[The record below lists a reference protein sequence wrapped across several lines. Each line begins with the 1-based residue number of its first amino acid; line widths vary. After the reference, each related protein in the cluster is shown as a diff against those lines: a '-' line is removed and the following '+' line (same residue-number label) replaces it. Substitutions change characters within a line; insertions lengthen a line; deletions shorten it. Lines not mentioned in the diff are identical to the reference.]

1 MAVFSGL
8 LVEEDPSLLSS
19 RIHLLRDRERERKSE
34 RERERERGESHDRC
48 PNSTGAGT
56 RRRCGPFYA
65 NFRKSRHSAATSATI
80 TAIKGGGGD
89 KIRGAP
95 RGIPSRDIAPRLP
108 SFQYK
113 MRNSDTVEKER
124 EETKSWISVRWKGEE
139 SMIFLFFFCDNWNLR
154 NLFIGQ
160 RSTTSDYLITL
171 WNTPWRL
178 WFYMGWKR
186 EDLIT

>member
-19 RIHLLRDRERERKSE
+19 RIHLLRDREREREKG
-34 RERERERGESHDRC
+34 RGKGRGGESHDRC

-95 RGIPSRDIAPRLP
+95 RGIPSRDIAPSCRHFNTRCATLIP
-108 SFQYK
+108 LK
-113 MRNSDTVEKER
+113 RKEKRRRVEFRSGER
-124 EETKSWISVRWKGEE
+124 EES
-139 SMIFLFFFCDNWNLR
+139 
-154 NLFIGQ
+154 
-160 RSTTSDYLITL
+160 
-171 WNTPWRL
+171 
-178 WFYMGWKR
+178 
-186 EDLIT
+186 

>member
-19 RIHLLRDRERERKSE
+19 RIHLLRDREREREKG
-34 RERERERGESHDRC
+34 RGKGRGGESHDRC

-65 NFRKSRHSAATSATI
+65 NFRKSRHFAATSATI

-124 EETKSWISVRWKGEE
+124 EETKS
-139 SMIFLFFFCDNWNLR
+139 
-154 NLFIGQ
+154 
-160 RSTTSDYLITL
+160 
-171 WNTPWRL
+171 
-178 WFYMGWKR
+178 
-186 EDLIT
+186 

>member
-8 LVEEDPSLLSS
+8 LVDPSLLSS

-95 RGIPSRDIAPRLP
+95 RGIPSRDIAPSCRHFNTRCATLIP
-108 SFQYK
+108 LK
-113 MRNSDTVEKER
+113 RKEKRRRVEFRSGKRKE
-124 EETKSWISVRWKGEE
+124 SRW
-139 SMIFLFFFCDNWNLR
+139 FFFFFFCDNWNLR